1 MRITKMKFRQN
12 SCRLTAPLF
21 TALALGFASAHLH
34 AQVSLTTVVELAQK
48 NSATVHLAQAD
59 VQKAASLL
67 SQSKD
72 AFIPSISFGSGLPAF
87 PEIGFTGSLPTVW
100 DGSMQSL
107 VFSLPQIKY
116 IQAARAGLQSSQL
129 ALKDAKEQ
137 VALDASTAYIEM
149 DTVNS
154 ELEAV
159 REQELNAARLV
170 TIEGQRTDA
179 GVDPQS
185 ALLQAK
191 LTAAQLKLSRLH
203 LETRTATLSKQL
215 ATLTG
220 LPDGSIVPDHSS
232 IPEVPAV
239 SAKDTPILT
248 PALDAAEAQANK
260 LKDEYIST
268 EHLLLGLMAEGGA
281 ALKKMFGDEKIPFIA
296 INIPIPGGYWF
307 NLVNKEIGTDTA
319 NVVVPAAKAK
329 GWTAADT
336 SVLIV
341 QGSQYGAEVND
352 CVRYFYVT
360 AAKNMPGMEQVEP
373 SAITALTT
381 TIGNSGIQVDGKA
394 TLENSY
400 TAVKNAL
407 QTLPN
412 DRHILLYSINDDSVL
427 GAWRAITESK
437 REANTLVAGLGDKL
451 QRRGILPGGLGN
463 GERLPQVEVEQR
475 ATLALVLTGHHLV
488 VAIAVEPDQRREAS

>member
-12 SCRLTAPLF
+12 SCRLTAPVF

-100 DGSMQSL
+100 DGTIQSL
-107 VFSLPQIKY
+107 VFSMPQIKY
-116 IQAARAGLQSSQL
+116 IQAARAGLHSAQL

-149 DTVNS
+149 DAVNS

-159 REQELNAARLV
+159 REQEQNAARLV

-248 PALDAAEAQANK
+248 PALDAAEAQAK
-260 LKDEYIST
+260 SKQLVAKGDQ
-268 EHLLLGLMAEGGA
+268 EHLWLFPEVGFGAQYNRNTTLLNNIESYFNPAKPFPANNFSAGLSIKVQLFNMGLHAKEKESAAE
-281 ALKKMFGDEKIPFIA
+281 ALRAKVEAEQAEQQNDIQISQ
-296 INIPIPGGYWF
+296 
-307 NLVNKEIGTDTA
+307 LTA
-319 NVVVPAAKAK
+319 SLRELDAEAEVASLKQQISAEQLK
-329 GWTAADT
+329 
-336 SVLIV
+336 SVLA
-341 QGSQYGAEVND
+341 QLEV
-352 CVRYFYVT
+352 
-360 AAKNMPGMEQVEP
+360 
-373 SAITALTT
+373 
-381 TIGNSGIQVDGKA
+381 
-394 TLENSY
+394 
-400 TAVKNAL
+400 
-407 QTLPN
+407 
-412 DRHILLYSINDDSVL
+412 
-427 GAWRAITESK
+427 
-437 REANTLVAGLGDKL
+437 
-451 QRRGILPGGLGN
+451 GN
-463 GERLPQVEVEQR
+463 GQTGTPGAPPQLSPTAEQQARIDERQKYLDALDSGFDLSKARLNLLR
-475 ATLALVLTGHHLV
+475 ALGHMQDWLDELHTK
-488 VAIAVEPDQRREAS
+488 